1 MADRILWAQR
11 TLCIVSSAEFAD
23 MLPTTIAQIDPPI
36 PPRWP
41 TRDRALVPRNEHPP
55 FRKAWR
61 SHVAKKASR
70 RRYTAAEKKN
80 ILAVAAKEGLTGADV
95 QKKFGIAQLTFY
107 RWRGPVRGPKAR
119 AAAAPASAVSRGA
132 ARGGATLD
140 SIRAEVRAGVQAVIP
155 QVIREEVAN
164 YLNDILGRRGP
175 GRPKGS
181 GRGPGRPKGSGR
193 KPGRPKG
200 VKRGPGRPPKKK

>member
-1 MADRILWAQR
+1 M
-11 TLCIVSSAEFAD
+11 
-23 MLPTTIAQIDPPI
+23 
-36 PPRWP
+36 
-41 TRDRALVPRNEHPP
+41 
-55 FRKAWR
+55 
-61 SHVAKKASR
+61 AKKAGR

-119 AAAAPASAVSRGA
+119 AAAAGRLSGSGPDLGA
-132 ARGGATLD
+132 
-140 SIRAEVRAGVQAVIP
+140 IRSEVRAGVRAVLP

-164 YLNDILGRRGP
+164 YLTEILGR
-175 GRPKGS
+175 
-181 GRGPGRPKGSGR
+181 RGPGRPKGSGR

-200 VKRGPGRPPKKK
+200 SGRGPGRPRKKT